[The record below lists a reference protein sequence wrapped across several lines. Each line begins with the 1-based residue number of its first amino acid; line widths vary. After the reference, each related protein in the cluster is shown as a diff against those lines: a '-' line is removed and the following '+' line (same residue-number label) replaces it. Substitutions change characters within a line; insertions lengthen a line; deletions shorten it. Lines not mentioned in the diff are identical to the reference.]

1 MTTQSTTRRL
11 AFLLS
16 RNSFPG
22 LSNGDAIETLKLP
35 PGTEVGRRFRELR
48 QQYRTYVHRWKDGRF
63 TRYFVP
69 VKYQAKFRKALE
81 AA

>member
-1 MTTQSTTRRL
+1 MSKQSTTRRL

-22 LSNGDAIETLKLP
+22 VSTGDAITRLDLP
-35 PGTEVGRRFRELR
+35 PGTEVGRRFRDLR
-48 QQYRTYVHRWKDGRF
+48 KAYPTFVQRWKDGRF

-69 VKYQAKFRKALE
+69 VKYQKKFRKALE